1 MKIQGVFS
9 VKASGFRVNTASA
22 HKLAQITSIAISAMT
37 DIDCACLF
45 NLPLETEPK
54 MKTTIQL
61 LMGSLLAVAAVAAQA
76 EVTQIKVWAAACA
89 NCHGTNGQSQPG
101 MESLAGKDKAE
112 LAQKMLDFKAG
123 RKPATIMHQ
132 LSKGYT
138 DEQIQQLA
146 AHFAALPK
154 KQ

>member
-1 MKIQGVFS
+1 
-9 VKASGFRVNTASA
+9 
-22 HKLAQITSIAISAMT
+22 
-37 DIDCACLF
+37 
-45 NLPLETEPK
+45 
-54 MKTTIQL
+54 MKTTTQL